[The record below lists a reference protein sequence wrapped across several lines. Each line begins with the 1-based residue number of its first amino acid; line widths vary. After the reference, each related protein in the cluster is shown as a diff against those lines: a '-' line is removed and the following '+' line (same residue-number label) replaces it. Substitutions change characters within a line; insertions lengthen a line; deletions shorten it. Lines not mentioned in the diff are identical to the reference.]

1 MNTFE
6 LKTVNNALQ
15 QVQSDDDALALAGLV
30 MKLSRRLPHN
40 DVVWERAEEQLLGAL
55 IKHEVETSKDRTFS
69 NILEMLRCDLDAALQ
84 YEADWLA
91 FKQSTSEKFRRAAAN
106 GLEMRLMDLRLLSKL
121 A

>member
-6 LKTVNNALQ
+6 MITVNNALQ
-15 QVQSDDDALALAGLV
+15 EVQSDADALDLAALV
-30 MKLSRRLPHN
+30 MKLTRRLPHN
-40 DVVWERAEEQLLGAL
+40 DVVWEKAEEQLLGVL

-69 NILEMLRCDLDAALQ
+69 NILEMLRGDLDAALQ
-84 YEADWLA
+84 KDADWLE
-91 FKQSTSEKFRRAAAN
+91 FKQSTSEKFRKAAAN